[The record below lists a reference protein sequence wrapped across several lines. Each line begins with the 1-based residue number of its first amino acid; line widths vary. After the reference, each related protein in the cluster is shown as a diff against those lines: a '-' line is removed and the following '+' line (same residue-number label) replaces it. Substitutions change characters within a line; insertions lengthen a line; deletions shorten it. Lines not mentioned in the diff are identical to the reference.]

1 MTDEEIGKTL
11 RHMRRDEGIGL
22 EKLASRIG
30 VTKQHILNIELA
42 RKNYSVKV
50 LRKYLDY
57 FGYEI
62 TIVKSAP
69 ESNKGS
75 KSDSSQP

>member
-11 RHMRRDEGIGL
+11 RAIRRAEGLGL
-22 EKLASRIG
+22 EKLAKRIG
-30 VTKQHILNIELA
+30 VSKQHLINIEMA

-62 TIVKSAP
+62 TIVKSFP
-69 ESNKGS
+69 ES
-75 KSDSSQP
+75 DTDQ